1 MMNRMRCSKWLAIIF
16 VGVLCFLVAGKPTIS
31 FAATDNTINHSVI
44 ELYDNGAGKNGTPQT
59 GITNTGQA
67 TQAAQTQKAHG
78 FLPQTSDMITIGYSF
93 IGALII
99 LLAVAAI
106 LFARRRRR

>member
-16 VGVLCFLVAGKPTIS
+16 VGVLCLFSVSKTTAIH
-31 FAATDNTINHSVI
+31 AATDNTTNHSVI
-44 ELYDNGAGKNGTPQT
+44 ELYDNGTGKNGTPQT
-59 GITNTGQA
+59 GITQTGQA

-78 FLPQTSDMITIGYSF
+78 FLPQTSDMITMGYSF